1 MAHYVYC
8 LLAVHRIRW
17 RLPSYKFSPEWSVVS
32 FFVPAPWRNPFPCQV
47 SLDGIFETE
56 FWPANASMSFLELG
70 VKDLLWQPSVVE
82 PDEMSCPSEVAMCEC
97 FVHAGH
103 VSFHQD
109 VLVGDTM
116 PPFDTQ
122 DLPQVPHHVGIQTVS
137 LGHVHC
143 PRFCSV

>member
-1 MAHYVYC
+1 
-8 LLAVHRIRW
+8 
-17 RLPSYKFSPEWSVVS
+17 
-32 FFVPAPWRNPFPCQV
+32 
-47 SLDGIFETE
+47 
-56 FWPANASMSFLELG
+56 MSFLELG

-82 PDEMSCPSEVAMCEC
+82 PDEMTCPSEVAMYEC

-109 VLVGDTM
+109 VLVGDSM

-137 LGHVHC
+137 MGHVHC
-143 PRFCSV
+143 PRFCSVYIYIYIYIYIV